1 MKGLIIVN
9 YPDDILK
16 HNPKDIMLLIVLDFN
31 KDSYFMYNSQNYNFN
46 KKLKNT
52 KNKGIKKRFDEILL
66 KSVFII
72 NDETFA
78 KFLQTD
84 LLFFK
89 QNYSNTVLKQ
99 FDLEEILI

>member
-9 YPDDILK
+9 YPEFLK
-16 HNPKDIMLLIVLDFN
+16 HNPKDIMTLIVLDFN
-31 KDSYFMYNSQNYNFN
+31 KDCYFTYNSQNYNFN

-66 KSVFII
+66 KRAFLI
-72 NDETFA
+72 NDETF
-78 KFLQTD
+78 KKLLQTD

-89 QNYSNTVLKQ
+89 QNYCNTVLKS
-99 FDLEEILI
+99 FNLEEFLI